1 LLARRPQRHRSGID
15 LNRPIGSWKKAWR
28 DIRKT
33 ACLNYRWHDC
43 RHTFISR
50 LAENPAVSEQTIMT
64 LAGHVSKAMLG
75 RYSHIRSQ
83 AKQAAITALERAYFE
98 MDSPQ
103 KSPQSSQAIFEIRE
117 KSLN

>member
-1 LLARRPQRHRSGID
+1 
-15 LNRPIGSWKKAWR
+15 
-28 DIRKT
+28 
-33 ACLNYRWHDC
+33 
-43 RHTFISR
+43 
-50 LAENPAVSEQTIMT
+50 MT